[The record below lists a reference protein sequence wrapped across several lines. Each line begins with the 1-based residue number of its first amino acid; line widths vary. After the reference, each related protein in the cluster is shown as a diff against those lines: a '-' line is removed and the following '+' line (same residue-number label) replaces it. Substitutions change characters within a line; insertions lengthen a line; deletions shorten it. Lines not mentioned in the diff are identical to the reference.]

1 MADSAILN
9 DSLDDEVKTESGEE
23 GWLARRGNVPL
34 GYLDDPEKTAQT
46 FPVINGT
53 RYSIPGDRAVAKVG
67 GDILLLG
74 RASGTINTGGEKV
87 FAEEVEEALKESSE
101 VYDAVVIGMPNERF
115 GQQITAIVR
124 LREGVV
130 SGEEIKNRLSS
141 FVRTVLA
148 SYKAPKDYIF
158 VEEVVR
164 SPSGKADYGW
174 AKQIATDASGS
185 ND

>member
-1 MADSAILN
+1 
-9 DSLDDEVKTESGEE
+9 
-23 GWLARRGNVPL
+23 
-34 GYLDDPEKTAQT
+34 
-46 FPVINGT
+46 
-53 RYSIPGDRAVAKVG
+53 
-67 GDILLLG
+67 
-74 RASGTINTGGEKV
+74 
-87 FAEEVEEALKESSE
+87 
-101 VYDAVVIGMPNERF
+101 MPNERF